1 MAFYRLT
8 VVSVL
13 ILVTSVLV
21 LVSSCIAQG
30 RFDPILSV
38 LKKGDS
44 SGSIVYW
51 IPGKCEPDHSI
62 RPPLPKV
69 RDADSSGTVVDILR
83 EMFADDPKMR
93 VTQEPG
99 AFGKVRMFETDVPTD
114 LLDLKIRHISFAEG
128 QKEPTG
134 SIFGGKKE
142 PGGSFVPLRIIVGTP
157 EVQAFVKA
165 HNIELIYPSRL
176 PGNVYGPFVTGLHGD
191 LADLTFSEAIDYAT
205 LSHGYWL
212 YGSCTDEN
220 GKRNVFLWFASYDPW
235 E

>member
-13 ILVTSVLV
+13 V
-21 LVSSCIAQG
+21 LVSSGIAQG

-83 EMFADDPKMR
+83 EMFADNPKMR

-114 LLDLKIRHISFAEG
+114 VPTDLLDLKIRYISFAEG

-191 LADLTFSEAIDYAT
+191 LPDLTF
-205 LSHGYWL
+205 
-212 YGSCTDEN
+212 
-220 GKRNVFLWFASYDPW
+220 F
-235 E
+235 